1 MKTKRNFCKAGVA
14 APRQKAA
21 SIISPGNAAVCR
33 QPLRNVIQI
42 WLLCALLLQAVTS
55 GAQPVTRVA
64 GGGGHSLF
72 LKGDGS
78 LWAMGENYY
87 GQLGDGTYGTY
98 PTEATNR
105 PEQIVTS
112 GVTTIAGGGGF
123 SLFLKSDGS
132 LWAMGDNYYGELGDG
147 TTDNGNYS
155 TNRPEKVVPGG
166 VTAIAAGWN
175 HSLFLKTDGS
185 LWGMGRNDYGE
196 LGDGTYPDYGTN
208 RPEQIVAS
216 GVKAIA
222 AGAAYSLF
230 LKTDGSLWGM
240 GYNGY
245 GQLGDGTYGTY
256 PKDATNR
263 PEQILTSGVMA
274 IAAGASHS
282 LFLKSDGSLWAM
294 GDNEYGQLGDGTY
307 TTTPTAP
314 SGLWPVA
321 SRPLPQDSTTACSS
335 KATAAC
341 GTWATI
347 AMVRWATVLTT
358 TPTAPSRFW
367 LLTIKYPN
375 SF

>member
-33 QPLRNVIQI
+33 PPLRNVIQI